1 LPKCPPPNPKFGTYR
16 LRQKLQFIPRESKGG
31 HTVLTFEIL
40 RHLDVGPKRALQRLY
55 GKILAV
61 ASDKDPMGDSH
72 SWEFLQLQGR
82 EFEAYIFDPLYI
94 DFDKEGDHISRD
106 DDDWPIA
113 RYAEIRLESS
123 LFRYSLHAGPM
134 DTLHAIKP
142 AGQRHPLFPRKY
154 DCRLFHPSRE
164 LYNERACP
172 VLLVPSIIDIPSMRI
187 TEVPRPISQEIA
199 SKVINA
205 YHAILENNLLF
216 RDYLGSIRITEDGSV
231 LVTDWTD
238 FFVVEVDESEL
249 LEWDQGCH
257 GLMEKLKV
265 TLAELGTK

>member
-1 LPKCPPPNPKFGTYR
+1 
-16 LRQKLQFIPRESKGG
+16 
-31 HTVLTFEIL
+31 
-40 RHLDVGPKRALQRLY
+40 
-55 GKILAV
+55 
-61 ASDKDPMGDSH
+61 
-72 SWEFLQLQGR
+72 
-82 EFEAYIFDPLYI
+82 
-94 DFDKEGDHISRD
+94 
-106 DDDWPIA
+106 
-113 RYAEIRLESS
+113 
-123 LFRYSLHAGPM
+123 M

-172 VLLVPSIIDIPSMRI
+172 VLLVPPIIDIPSWRI

-205 YHAILENNLLF
+205 YRAILGNKLLF
-216 RDYLGSIRITEDGSV
+216 GDYLGSIRIMEDGSV

-238 FFVVEVDESEL
+238 FFVAEVEESEL